1 MGLVF
6 VGVISLAYD
15 ASTIIT
21 WNTAYT
27 PLTTWLN
34 ALSGGSLLAMC
45 GMRLARFY
53 TEGHRLGRAL
63 VGASAVAV
71 AASLAAYIDWGLLFP
86 DLHNPLASATELAP
100 FFGPSIAVFG
110 LLGAAALALGFKTV
124 ACVGEA
130 PVWLPVASVALM
142 LGGIFVMRFQFYMIH
157 MTVGVGV

>member
-63 VGASAVAV
+63 VGASTVAV
-71 AASLAAYIDWGLLFP
+71 TASLAAYIGWGLLFP